1 MPDLWRSKPPFVDG
15 TADWPAVSGLRAD
28 DRRAAPSCFT
38 LMGRTPSVCY
48 PDHVPLVSTDPFPPP
63 RPPGQAGTHTKLD
76 RRELDMGL
84 GSTAKKLQK
93 VTDMAEDV
101 YSRLNDLRDQVV
113 EMRETTRETSD
124 RVDRLERETAEVRA
138 LVEALADDNGI
149 DVERVTANAHI
160 GEAEHEDA
168 AAESEGDGDA
178 TVAPADRD

>member
-1 MPDLWRSKPPFVDG
+1 
-15 TADWPAVSGLRAD
+15 
-28 DRRAAPSCFT
+28 
-38 LMGRTPSVCY
+38 
-48 PDHVPLVSTDPFPPP
+48 
-63 RPPGQAGTHTKLD
+63 
-76 RRELDMGL
+76 MGL

-168 AAESEGDGDA
+168 AAESEGEGDGDA
-178 TVAPADRD
+178 TVVPADRD